1 MRSLCYDLLLF
12 GESVLP
18 ICCPFDFDTYIL
30 IYAAYSDYF
39 FAAGANCNKSCYN
52 KAGLL
57 PTKKLLFKLCGVSGV
72 KILSTTPPPI
82 ADMQRYEFT

>member
-1 MRSLCYDLLLF
+1 MHSLCYDLLLF
-12 GESVLP
+12 RDSVLP
-18 ICCPFDFDTYIL
+18 LFCLFDTYIL

-39 FAAGANCNKSCYN
+39 VAAGANCNKSCYN

-82 ADMQRYEFT
+82 ADIPRYEFT